1 MRTTQRQTFQRG
13 WIVRKARSK
22 GPDAWV
28 LRWREGDVDKSR
40 TLGTTQQLRSRAEA
54 QRAASKFTAEINN
67 SIEVATF
74 GQLVRRYLQ
83 EAIPE
88 RHSTAGPLR
97 SMLTG
102 RILPEWEDVRV
113 VDMAKDPMAVEQWIK
128 GLQTKPRKKGEKPR
142 DLAPKSKLH
151 TRAVMHRLFEYA
163 MRWRYLDCQ
172 RNPMGLIELRGTSRR
187 VRFIYLLT
195 PQQYYAILSHLA
207 PHVRL
212 MAVLAMNTGMRI
224 SEILGL
230 QWKDIDFEQATLTIE
245 RSVVGKYEDETKTLA
260 SASVLPLHETLIQEL
275 RAWQAREKD
284 VNGWLFG
291 NIDTGRPYHADS
303 LRQDHLAPAGKKA
316 GIPNLG
322 WHNFRHT
329 YRKRLGDSGA
339 TPEVQQKLMRHSSI
353 DMTMK
358 YGQNHMLDSTRP
370 ANARLVE
377 ELLAAGALQDAPL
390 LRPQVS

>member
-1 MRTTQRQTFQRG
+1 MKNKERQTFQYG

-22 GPDAWV
+22 GPDVWV

-40 TLGTTQQLRSRAEA
+40 TLGTTKQLRTRAEA
-54 QRAASKFTAEINN
+54 QRAAAKFTAEINN

-88 RHSTAGPLR
+88 RQSTAGPLR
-97 SMLTG
+97 SMLNS
-102 RILPEWEDVRV
+102 RVLPEWEDVRV

-128 GLQTKPRKKGEKPR
+128 GLQTRPRKKGDTPR

-172 RNPMGLIELRGTSRR
+172 RNPMGLIELKGTSRR
-187 VRFIYLLT
+187 VRVIYLLT
-195 PQQYYAILSHLA
+195 SQQYYVVLSHLA
-207 PHVRL
+207 PHARL
-212 MAVLAMNTGMRI
+212 MVVFAMNTGMRI

-230 QWKDIDFEQATLTIE
+230 RWKDIDFELATLTVE

-260 SASVLPLHETLIQEL
+260 SASVLPLHELLIQEL
-275 RAWQAREKD
+275 RAWQAREQN

-291 NIDTGRPYHADS
+291 NIDTGRPYHATS
-303 LRQDHLAPAGKKA
+303 LRQDHLAPAGNKA

-329 YRKRLGDSGA
+329 YRARLGNSGVA
-339 TPEVQQKLMRHSSI
+339 PEVQQKLMRHSSI
-353 DMTMK
+353 DMTMQ
-358 YGQNHMLDSTRP
+358 YGQNAML
-370 ANARLVE
+370 N
-377 ELLAAGALQDAPL
+377 
-390 LRPQVS
+390 

>member
-1 MRTTQRQTFQRG
+1 MSSKQRQTIQHG

-22 GPDAWV
+22 GPDVWV
-28 LRWREGDVDKSR
+28 LRWREGDVNKSKA
-40 TLGTTQQLRSRAEA
+40 LGTTQQLRSKAEA
-54 QRAASKFTAEINN
+54 QRAASKFVGEINN

-88 RHSTAGPLR
+88 RRSTAGPLR
-97 SMLTG
+97 SMLNS
-102 RILPEWEDVRV
+102 RILPEWENVRV
-113 VDMAKDPMAVEQWIK
+113 IDMAKDPMAVEQWIK
-128 GLQTKPRKKGEKPR
+128 GLQAKARKKGERPR

-172 RNPMGLIELRGTSRR
+172 RNPMGLIELKGTSKR
-187 VRFIYLLT
+187 VRFIHLLT
-195 PQQYYAILSHLA
+195 PQQYYAIFSHLA

-230 QWKDIDFEQATLTIE
+230 QWKDIEFEQRTLTIE

-260 SASVLPLHETLIQEL
+260 SASVLPLHEMLIQEL
-275 RAWQAREKD
+275 RAWQARERD

-329 YRKRLGDSGA
+329 YRKLLGDSGA

-353 DMTMK
+353 DMTMR

-377 ELLAAGALQDAPL
+377 ELLAAGALLDAPL

>member
-1 MRTTQRQTFQRG
+1 MKTKERQTFQYG
-13 WIVRKARSK
+13 WIVRKTRSK
-22 GPDAWV
+22 GPDVWV
-28 LRWREGDVDKSR
+28 LRWREGNADKSR
-40 TLGTTQQLRSRAEA
+40 TLGTTQQLRSKAEA
-54 QRAASKFTAEINN
+54 QRAASRFTAEINN

-88 RHSTAGPLR
+88 RQSTASPLR
-97 SMLTG
+97 SMLNA

-128 GLQTKPRKKGEKPR
+128 GLQTRPGKKGDKPR
-142 DLAPKSKLH
+142 DLAPRSKLH

-172 RNPMGLIELRGTSRR
+172 RNPMGLIELKGTSRR
-187 VRFIYLLT
+187 VRTICLVT
-195 PQQYYAILSHLA
+195 PEQYYKILSHLA

-212 MAVLAMNTGMRI
+212 MVILAMNTGLRI

-230 QWKDIDFEQATLTIE
+230 KWTDIDFARATLSIE
-245 RSVVGKYEDETKTLA
+245 RSVVGKYEGETKTLS
-260 SASVLPLHETLIQEL
+260 SASLLPLHEALIQEL
-275 RAWQAREKD
+275 RAWQAREKS

-291 NIDTGRPYHADS
+291 NIDTGRPYHRVS
-303 LRQDHLAPAGKKA
+303 LQKDHLIPAGRKA
-316 GIPNLG
+316 DIPNLG
-322 WHNFRHT
+322 WHSFRHT
-329 YRKRLGDSGA
+329 YRARLGSSGA

-377 ELLAAGALQDAPL
+377 ELLAAGALHNAPL

>member
-1 MRTTQRQTFQRG
+1 MKTKERQTFQYG
-13 WIVRKARSK
+13 WIVRKTRSK
-22 GPDAWV
+22 GPDVWV
-28 LRWREGDVDKSR
+28 LRWREGNADKSR
-40 TLGTTQQLRSRAEA
+40 TLGTTQQLRSKAEA
-54 QRAASKFTAEINN
+54 QRAASRFTAEINN

-88 RHSTAGPLR
+88 RQSTAGPLR
-97 SMLTG
+97 SMLNA

-128 GLQTKPRKKGEKPR
+128 GLRTRPGKKGDKPR
-142 DLAPKSKLH
+142 DLAPRSKLH

-172 RNPMGLIELRGTSRR
+172 RNPMGLIELKGTSRR
-187 VRFIYLLT
+187 VRTICLVT
-195 PQQYYAILSHLA
+195 PEQYYEILSHLA

-212 MAVLAMNTGMRI
+212 MVILAMNTGLRI

-230 QWKDIDFEQATLTIE
+230 KWTDIDFAHATLSIE
-245 RSVVGKYEDETKTLA
+245 RSVVGKYEGETKTLS
-260 SASVLPLHETLIQEL
+260 SASMLPLHEALIQEL
-275 RAWQAREKD
+275 RAWQAREKS

-291 NIDTGRPYHADS
+291 NIDTGRPYHRVS
-303 LRQDHLAPAGKKA
+303 LQKDHLIPAGRKA

-322 WHNFRHT
+322 WHSFRHT
-329 YRKRLGDSGA
+329 YRARLGSSGA

-377 ELLAAGALQDAPL
+377 ELLAAGAHDAPL

>member
-1 MRTTQRQTFQRG
+1 MKIAQRQTFQRG

-22 GPDAWV
+22 GPDVWV
-28 LRWREGDVDKSR
+28 LRWRDGDVDKSR
-40 TLGTTQQLRSRAEA
+40 TLGTTQQLRTRAEA

-67 SIEVATF
+67 SVEVATF
-74 GQLVRRYLQ
+74 GQLARRYLQ

-88 RHSTAGPLR
+88 RQSTAGPLR
-97 SMLTG
+97 AMLNS
-102 RILPEWEDVRV
+102 RLLPEWEDVRV

-128 GLQTKPRKKGEKPR
+128 GLQTKPKKNQKPR

-151 TRAVMHRLFEYA
+151 TRAILHRLFEYA

-172 RNPMGLIELRGTSRR
+172 RNPMGLIELKGTSRR
-187 VRFIYLLT
+187 VRPIYLLT
-195 PQQYYAILSHLA
+195 SKEYYAVLARLA

-230 QWKDIDFEQATLTIE
+230 RWQDVDFSQATLSIQ
-245 RSVVGKYEDETKTLA
+245 RSVVGKHEDETKTLA
-260 SASVLPLHETLIQEL
+260 SEAVLPLHVVLIQEL
-275 RAWQAREKD
+275 RAWKSREES

-303 LRQDHLAPAGKKA
+303 LRQDHLAPAGRKA

-322 WHNFRHT
+322 WHAFRHT
-329 YRKRLGDSGA
+329 YRSRLGNSGVA
-339 TPEVQQKLMRHSSI
+339 LEVQQKLMRHSSI
-353 DMTMK
+353 NMTMK
-358 YGQNHMLDSTRP
+358 YGQNAMLDLTRP

-377 ELLAAGALQDAPL
+377 ELLTAGVDAPQ
-390 LRPQVS
+390 LRPQIL